1 MCIVEWN
8 NEITHVNVP
17 GKLSTEVN
25 RSICYL
31 ILFESLKMIDNWL
44 NQSAMLCIKK
54 KKKACPAKK
63 QNFSSSSIF
72 QNNIVVQNI

>member
-1 MCIVEWN
+1 MCIVEWS

-25 RSICYL
+25 KSICYF

-54 KKKACPAKK
+54 KKKKACPAKK
-63 QNFSSSSIF
+63 TKFYF
-72 QNNIVVQNI
+72 